1 MTARV
6 RIGLVAVALLV
17 GTADQGAAQR
27 QAQPQR
33 QAQAQPPEWDRIF
46 RSVLPRAD
54 TQDQK
59 AQKKQQGKQPARQ
72 RAPTRIVVRPVQRY
86 RHDATEFPR
95 TDNLGY
101 PGRNAVRQCRSWLAT
116 EHRVSGTVVTPQMR
130 CWWQSG

>member
-1 MTARV
+1 MTARTA
-6 RIGLVAVALLV
+6 IGFVAIALLI
-17 GTADQGAAQR
+17 GSAGQGVAQR

-46 RSVLPRAD
+46 RSVLPQPDTRA
-54 TQDQK
+54 QA
-59 AQKKQQGKQPARQ
+59 AQKKQQSKQQAR
-72 RAPTRIVVRPVQRY
+72 RAPTRIIVRPVQRY
-86 RHDATEFPR
+86 RYDATEFPR

-116 EHRVSGTVVTPQMR
+116 EHRPSGTVVTPQMR

>member
-1 MTARV
+1 MTARTT
-6 RIGLVAVALLV
+6 IGFVAIALLL
-17 GTADQGAAQR
+17 GSAGQGLAQR

-33 QAQAQPPEWDRIF
+33 QAQAQPPEWDRVF
-46 RSVLPRAD
+46 RSVPPQADARA
-54 TQDQK
+54 QK
-59 AQKKQQGKQPARQ
+59 AQKKQQGKQQAR
-72 RAPTRIVVRPVQRY
+72 RAPTRIIVRPILRN

-116 EHRVSGTVVTPQMR
+116 EHRPSGTVVTPQMR